1 MQRLLQAED
10 LARCAVENVTTLH
23 GYLRKQA
30 VINSDKGLTDDGKNE
45 GVKCASVNTSTDV
58 ISLCV
63 VPIKVQYDNSG
74 NVLETHAALD
84 SSSQGTFILKT
95 LINNLGV
102 KGHRTSIPVKTL
114 SGEVT
119 NKAMVVKG
127 LRVTSGNGDSH
138 DWLELSDTYI
148 KKYLS
153 VGKEDYA
160 TP

>member
-102 KGHRTSIPVKTL
+102 KGI
-114 SGEVT
+114 
-119 NKAMVVKG
+119 G
-127 LRVTSGNGDSH
+127 LQS
-138 DWLELSDTYI
+138 L
-148 KKYLS
+148 
-153 VGKEDYA
+153 
-160 TP
+160 

>member
-1 MQRLLQAED
+1 M
-10 LARCAVENVTTLH
+10 
-23 GYLRKQA
+23 
-30 VINSDKGLTDDGKNE
+30 
-45 GVKCASVNTSTDV
+45 KCASVNTSTDV

-95 LINNLGV
+95 LINNLAV

-153 VGKEDYA
+153 VDKEDYA